1 MKSQEVAA
9 EPNGHGTADAANGRS
24 PLDLRAPLPALQAGS
39 GGDFSV
45 RLPGDMTGLEG
56 KIADTF
62 NDIVS
67 ANGRMARE
75 LARVGAVVGKEGR
88 TRQRV
93 HFAGSSG
100 AWGEMEASINTLID
114 DLLWPTT

>member
-1 MKSQEVAA
+1 MSSQEAAA
-9 EPNGHGTADAANGRS
+9 EPNGRSAADNGGGPS
-24 PLDLRAPLPALQAGS
+24 SLDLRELLHALQAVS

-56 KIADTF
+56 KVADTF

-93 HFAGSSG
+93 HFAASSG
-100 AWGEMEASINTLID
+100 AWGEMESSINTLID
-114 DLLWPTT
+114 DLLWPT

>member
-1 MKSQEVAA
+1 
-9 EPNGHGTADAANGRS
+9 
-24 PLDLRAPLPALQAGS
+24 
-39 GGDFSV
+39 
-45 RLPGDMTGLEG
+45 MTGLEG

-100 AWGEMEASINTLID
+100 AWGEMETSINTLID
-114 DLLWPTT
+114 DLLWPTTEVTRALAAAVGRPILQP

>member
-1 MKSQEVAA
+1 MKGPKADA
-9 EPNGHGTADAANGRS
+9 EPNGHGPTGDASGPPS
-24 PLDLRAPLPALQAGS
+24 LDMRELLHALQAVS
-39 GGDFSV
+39 SGDFSV

-67 ANGRMARE
+67 ANRRMASE

-100 AWGEMEASINTLID
+100 AWGEMESSINTLID
-114 DLLWPTT
+114 DLL